1 VVEAAKDGTSPPG
14 VGDWTRA
21 RTALRRAFES
31 AVADGR
37 SRLSI
42 GRAIKVGSGASR
54 RTYAASVTLAPDPRG
69 LSGTY
74 VAVVAKPEADESVAD
89 RTTLEYRVL
98 ERLSALS
105 VPIRVPHPVAAPP
118 DGRGVALVRSYLEGS
133 PQPLQ
138 AGGQKGSEPW
148 TVLGAVAAAVHNVD
162 GRVFSGVLDDPG
174 SRRGHALARLE
185 VFEGLEEPI
194 ARDADAWAREHLP
207 PEEPAALLHGDLFGR
222 NIFLKPGQPP
232 GVIDWECASLG
243 DPAYDFAV
251 ITRGSRRP
259 FGIPDGLSRLLE
271 AYAARGATRRVTT
284 EHVHVHALC
293 LAAEV
298 YRYSL
303 QPGASEAP
311 EMALGRLHKLL
322 EQVG

>member
-1 VVEAAKDGTSPPG
+1 VVEAAKDGTTPP

-21 RTALRRAFES
+21 RRALRRAFEGV
-31 AVADGR
+31 VADRR
-37 SRLSI
+37 SQLAI

-54 RTYAASVTLAPDPRG
+54 RTYAANVSLNPDPRG

-74 VAVVAKPEADESVAD
+74 VAVVAKPDADDGVAE
-89 RTTLEYRVL
+89 RTTLEFRVL
-98 ERLSALS
+98 ERLSALP
-105 VPIRVPHPVAAPP
+105 VPIRVPHPVAAPA
-118 DGRGVALVRSYLEGS
+118 DGQGVALVRSYLEGS
-133 PQPLQ
+133 ALPLQ
-138 AGGQKGSEPW
+138 AGGPKGAEPW
-148 TVLGAVAAAVHNVD
+148 TVLGAVAAGVHNVD
-162 GRVFSGVLDDPG
+162 GRVFSGVLEDPG

-185 VFEGLEEPI
+185 VFDGLDDPV
-194 ARDADAWAREHLP
+194 ARDADGWARGHLP

-243 DPAYDFAV
+243 DPAYELAV

-259 FGIPDGLSRLLE
+259 FGIPDGLARLLE
-271 AYAARGATRRVTT
+271 AYAARGATRRVTR

-298 YRYSL
+298 YRYSVETEE
-303 QPGASEAP
+303 ASEAP
-311 EMALGRLHKLL
+311 EMALGRLRKLL
-322 EQVG
+322 EQVA